1 MSKTLFITGSSSGIG
16 KETVKL
22 FASKGWNV
30 AATLRNPEKESEL
43 QSLPGVTL
51 LKLDVT
57 QPESV
62 TNAVNQA
69 IEIYGKID
77 VLVNNAGFGVLGAF
91 EPAGEDQIQKQ
102 FDANVFG
109 LMRVTRAILPHF
121 RQNKQGT
128 IINVSS
134 IAGRHTFPFFS
145 IYHASKF
152 AVEGFSE
159 SLYYE
164 LRPYQVKIK
173 LIEPGPI
180 KTDFDGRSL
189 DHTNTSN
196 LTEYQTANAKTSQF
210 YQLMYRYAE
219 SPQTVAAT
227 IWKAANSNNYKLRY
241 PSGYLAKLTL
251 LMMKIAPLWKQRWLL
266 RQLINI

>member
-22 FASKGWNV
+22 FVSKGWNV
-30 AATLRNPEKESEL
+30 AATMRNPEKESEL
-43 QSLPGVTL
+43 LSLPGVTL
-51 LKLDVT
+51 LKVDVT

-62 TNAVNQA
+62 TQAVNQA
-69 IEIYGKID
+69 IEIFGKID
-77 VLVNNAGFGVLGAF
+77 VLVNNAGYGVLGAF
-91 EPAGEDQIQKQ
+91 EPASEEQIQKQ
-102 FDANVFG
+102 FNTNVFG
-109 LMRVTRAILPHF
+109 MMRVTRALLPHF
-121 RQNKQGT
+121 RQNKQGV

-134 IAGRHTFPFFS
+134 IAGRLTFPFFS

-164 LRPYQVKIK
+164 LRPYHIKIK

-180 KTDFDGRSL
+180 KTNFDGTSL
-189 DHTNTSN
+189 DHTNSTT
-196 LTEYQTANAKTSQF
+196 LTDYQTANTKTNHF

-219 SPQTVAAT
+219 SPQKVAAT
-227 IWKAANSNNYKLRY
+227 IWKAANSSCHKLRY
-241 PSGYLAKLTL
+241 PSGHLAKLTL
-251 LMMKIAPLWKQRWLL
+251 LMMKMIPLWKQRWVM
-266 RQLINI
+266 RKLIKI